1 MKRLPTMK
9 QLQYLV
15 ALADTRHFGR
25 AAERCHITQSTLSA
39 GIRDLESVLGTAV
52 AERSNRRVLI
62 TRVGMQV
69 TERAKALLRDAE
81 EVMAVARAGRAPMTG
96 EMRLGVIPT
105 IGPFLLPRILPALR
119 ERFPDLTI
127 YLREE
132 QTAPLLARL
141 EDGEVDA
148 ALIALPY
155 DTGDLDTDIIGE
167 DEFLF
172 ACNRDH
178 ALAGAEEVSLEALE
192 GEKLM
197 LLEEGHCLRGHAL
210 DACGVGRCPGARAV
224 RGQQPA
230 YAGAD
235 GGGRDRRH
243 AGAAARD
250 RRAHHPGN
258 GYLALAAWRARLARG
273 RTGMAA
279 DGVEKRGPST
289 TGGRAARADRQGER
303 SPSARAARAGRPRS
317 GRLRS
322 RNDLAANDG
331 SRDERSPRAGPSILS
346 IRPGI
351 DDDDRAH
358 PGR

>member
-81 EVMAVARAGRAPMTG
+81 EVMEVARAGRSPMTG

-119 ERFPDLTI
+119 ERFPELTI

-132 QTAPLLARL
+132 QTVPLLARL

-155 DTGDLDTDIIGE
+155 DTGDLGVAVIME

-172 ACNRDH
+172 ACNRTH
-178 ALAGAEEVSLEALE
+178 VLAGARAVPRDALE
-192 GEKLM
+192 GEPLM

-210 DACGVGRCPGARAV
+210 EACGIGDARARAQFEASSLHTLV
-224 RGQQPA
+224 QMVAAGIGVTLVPRLAIDARITQGTDISLSPLVAPA
-230 YAGAD
+230 SREVGLAW
-235 GGGRDRRH
+235 
-243 AGAAARD
+243 
-250 RRAHHPGN
+250 RRAASRSED
-258 GYLALAAWRARLARG
+258 LRRLA
-273 RTGMAA
+273 
-279 DGVEKRGPST
+279 GVLREL
-289 TGGRAARADRQGER
+289 TGGASGLQDGHEADT
-303 SPSARAARAGRPRS
+303 
-317 GRLRS
+317 
-322 RNDLAANDG
+322 
-331 SRDERSPRAGPSILS
+331 
-346 IRPGI
+346 
-351 DDDDRAH
+351 
-358 PGR
+358 

>member
-52 AERSNRRVLI
+52 AERSNRHVLI
-62 TRVGMQV
+62 TRVGAQIA
-69 TERAKALLRDAE
+69 ERAKALLRDAE
-81 EVMAVARAGRAPMTG
+81 EVMEVARAGRSPMAG

-105 IGPFLLPRILPALR
+105 IGPFLLPRVLPGLR
-119 ERFPDLTI
+119 ERFPELTV

-141 EDGEVDA
+141 EDGELDA

-155 DTGDLDTDIIGE
+155 ETGDLDTRVILE

-178 ALAGAEEVSLEALE
+178 ALAGAGEVSLDAIA
-192 GEKLM
+192 GERLL

-210 DACGVGRCPGARAV
+210 VVCEMGDTIARAQFEASSLHTLV
-224 RGQQPA
+224 QMVAAGIGVTLVPELAVDARIAQGTGISLSRLAMPA
-230 YAGAD
+230 S
-235 GGGRDRRH
+235 RRI
-243 AGAAARD
+243 G
-250 RRAHHPGN
+250 
-258 GYLALAAWRARLARG
+258 LAWRRTSVRAEEFRLL
-273 RTGMAA
+273 A
-279 DGVEKRGPST
+279 D
-289 TGGRAARADRQGER
+289 A
-303 SPSARAARAGRPRS
+303 
-317 GRLRS
+317 LRELT
-322 RNDLAANDG
+322 DVA
-331 SRDERSPRAGPSILS
+331 
-346 IRPGI
+346 
-351 DDDDRAH
+351 
-358 PGR
+358 